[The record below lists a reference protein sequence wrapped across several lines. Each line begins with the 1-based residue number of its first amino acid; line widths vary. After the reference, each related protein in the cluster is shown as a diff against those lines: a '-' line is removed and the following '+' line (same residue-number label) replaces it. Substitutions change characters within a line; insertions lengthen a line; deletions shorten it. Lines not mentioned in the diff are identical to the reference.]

1 MSTPKEVVI
10 TQVTNTDENVVQQD
24 PQTLLHV
31 EHARRASVPIAL
43 DPSVLI
49 PTTVTMLQSPTAA
62 ARSPSPSLMAATS
75 TSTGNYIAP
84 QLPVSHSYMLDL
96 INRSPGTAISSI
108 VVLFIL
114 IILSIVVP
122 TLFSPCNCEC
132 PSCPNPSPNNN
143 TNT

>member
-24 PQTLLHV
+24 PQSLLRV
-31 EHARRASVPIAL
+31 EHARRASVPIAI

-49 PTTVTMLQSPTAA
+49 PTTVTMLQTPTTTV
-62 ARSPSPSLMAATS
+62 ARSPSPSLMAAA
-75 TSTGNYIAP
+75 TSTGNYVAP

-96 INRSPGTAISSI
+96 INKSPGTAISSI

-132 PSCPNPSPNNN
+132 PSCPNPSQNNN

>member
-10 TQVTNTDENVVQQD
+10 TQVTNTDENVAQQD
-24 PQTLLHV
+24 PQSLLRV
-31 EHARRASVPIAL
+31 EHARRASVPIAI
-43 DPSVLI
+43 DPSILM
-49 PTTVTMLQSPTAA
+49 PTTVTMLQSPTTV
-62 ARSPSPSLMAATS
+62 ARSPSPNLMAAATS
-75 TSTGNYIAP
+75 TGSYVAP

-96 INRSPGTAISSI
+96 INKSPGTAISSI

-132 PSCPNPSPNNN
+132 PSCPNPSQNNN